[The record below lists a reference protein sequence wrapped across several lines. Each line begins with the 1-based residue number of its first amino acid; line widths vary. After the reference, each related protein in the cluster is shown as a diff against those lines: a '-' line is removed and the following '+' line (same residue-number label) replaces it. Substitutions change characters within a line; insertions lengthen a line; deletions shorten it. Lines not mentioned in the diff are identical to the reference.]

1 MEIQPQPFV
10 PEEIS
15 EEKSIGIAIP
25 NEGSKIVSVSP
36 TSLENINL
44 FSTSPISQVW
54 GKIFN
59 N

>member
-10 PEEIS
+10 PEEIV

-25 NEGSKIVSVSP
+25 NEGSKIVPVSP

-44 FSTSPISQVW
+44 FSTSPINQV
-54 GKIFN
+54 
-59 N
+59 